1 MTVVRRIYIIDKYK
15 DKTFDVFLFLIV
27 LGNEEHKIIIVGLDN
42 AGKTTILYQF
52 LMNEVVHT
60 SPTIGSNVEE
70 VVFKNIRFLMM
81 DIGGQE
87 SLRSSWQTYFAHTEY
102 VILVVDSTDRERLP
116 ITKQELFR
124 MLQSEELRNASVLI
138 FANKQDIKD
147 AMTSAEIS
155 KQLSLT
161 SIKDQA
167 WHIQACCALTGEGL
181 YQGLDW
187 IASRIKR

>member
-1 MTVVRRIYIIDKYK
+1 
-15 DKTFDVFLFLIV
+15 
-27 LGNEEHKIIIVGLDN
+27 
-42 AGKTTILYQF
+42 
-52 LMNEVVHT
+52 MNEVVHT

-70 VVFKNIRFLMM
+70 VIFKNIHFLMM

-87 SLRSSWQTYFAHTEY
+87 SLRSSWQTYYSHTEY
-102 VILVVDSTDRERLP
+102 VILVIDSTDRERLP
-116 ITKQELFR
+116 LSKEELFR
-124 MLQSEELRNASVLI
+124 MLQCEELRSASVLI

-155 KQLSLT
+155 RQLCLT